1 MGPPIQ
7 SELREGTLKSRAT
20 STLQLLE
27 VASICAKHGTPSA
40 QLITCWKTTVQ
51 CLGQC

>member
-7 SELREGTLKSRAT
+7 NKLLEGTLKSRAT
-20 STLQLLE
+20 STPQLLE
-27 VASICAKHGTPSA
+27 VASICTKHGTPKS
-40 QLITCWKTTVQ
+40 QLFARRKTTVQ